1 MPNAIK
7 FLQDSHRYITED
19 GCDLTSVS
27 KFTETFVPYVD
38 WKEIARKSA
47 AKKTKEGIPTTQA
60 EMLKKWEHKRV
71 TSARVGTLLHSI
83 LENEEKDVITCPVI
97 EGIKTSISINDIE
110 NGRTYTELMIYDFD
124 HMICGQSDKVEIR
137 DGKINIVDYKG
148 LSLDTE
154 IPTKNGFK
162 MMRDIKVGDVIFDG
176 NGNLTT
182 VKHVS
187 SIHYNPCYKLIFD
200 TNDTILCDGEHKW
213 VISERISKNKY
224 IEIEARTDQLLGYS
238 KPLRIK
244 CSHLNIEN
252 IDLPLDPYVLGAWLG
267 DGNSH
272 YGRITNMN
280 PLLWEEIERRG
291 FKIGDDISSG
301 GSGKAQDRT
310 IFGIHKNLKELNLL
324 GNKHLPLI
332 YLRSSYEQRLDLL
345 RGIMDTDGYY
355 HRKRKR
361 CVMNTTK
368 EWQANMIIELVAS
381 LGWKAT
387 KMYTKGSGFGK
398 INIPTIQVSFD
409 TDGCSPFLTRNKDFK
424 SRNSEKSKFRYIRK
438 IEKIETIP
446 TRCISVASNSHTYLA
461 GRSYIK
467 THNTD
472 AKIEF
477 KAFSSKWVKPRKL
490 LSPIAHLDDSRGNI
504 YSIKMSLYMYMLW
517 KANNGRFKPGKLILE
532 HIHLKRDEEGI
543 PILENDLP
551 VIIGRETLILPYRKK
566 EVVDMLKTLE
576 K

>member
-137 DGKINIVDYKG
+137 DGKINIVDYK
-148 LSLDTE
+148 
-154 IPTKNGFK
+154 
-162 MMRDIKVGDVIFDG
+162 
-176 NGNLTT
+176 
-182 VKHVS
+182 
-187 SIHYNPCYKLIFD
+187 
-200 TNDTILCDGEHKW
+200 
-213 VISERISKNKY
+213 
-224 IEIEARTDQLLGYS
+224 
-238 KPLRIK
+238 
-244 CSHLNIEN
+244 
-252 IDLPLDPYVLGAWLG
+252 
-267 DGNSH
+267 
-272 YGRITNMN
+272 
-280 PLLWEEIERRG
+280 
-291 FKIGDDISSG
+291 
-301 GSGKAQDRT
+301 
-310 IFGIHKNLKELNLL
+310 
-324 GNKHLPLI
+324 
-332 YLRSSYEQRLDLL
+332 
-345 RGIMDTDGYY
+345 
-355 HRKRKR
+355 
-361 CVMNTTK
+361 
-368 EWQANMIIELVAS
+368 
-381 LGWKAT
+381 
-387 KMYTKGSGFGK
+387 
-398 INIPTIQVSFD
+398 
-409 TDGCSPFLTRNKDFK
+409 
-424 SRNSEKSKFRYIRK
+424 
-438 IEKIETIP
+438 
-446 TRCISVASNSHTYLA
+446 
-461 GRSYIK
+461 
-467 THNTD
+467 TD